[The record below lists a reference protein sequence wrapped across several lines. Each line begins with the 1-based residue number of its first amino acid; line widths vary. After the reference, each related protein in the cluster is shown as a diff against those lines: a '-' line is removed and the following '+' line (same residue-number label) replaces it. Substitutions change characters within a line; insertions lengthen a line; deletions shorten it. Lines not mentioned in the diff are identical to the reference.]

1 MKTNFCTG
9 LPNGLRY
16 LRWGGDGEAV
26 QPEKWKGVENC
37 LRLPQTPQR
46 RVHALLAGFVQGTLI
61 ENQNHR
67 HKTDKIIARTLL
79 FSKNQKLNLC
89 FDRLNNRQNAC

>member
-1 MKTNFCTG
+1 MP
-9 LPNGLRY
+9 PN
-16 LRWGGDGEAV
+16 
-26 QPEKWKGVENC
+26 
-37 LRLPQTPQR
+37 PQR
-46 RVHALLAGFVQGTLI
+46 RVHALLAGFVQDALA
-61 ENQNHR
+61 ENPNRR